1 MRQHNLY
8 LFAVISLINILLY
21 LLSSYVLNLDKVFI
35 HSLSEQLTSEQIQ
48 KVLSIREKWQWVQYA
63 LVPLFIGVR
72 VAIVSLLLD
81 VGCLFFN
88 EEISYKRLF
97 HMALLGESIFLF
109 VPILKL
115 CWFYFFHP
123 DFSLEDLQYFYP
135 LSLSNIIDP
144 KTVTTWFIYP
154 LQIANIFEVVYFLFL
169 SIQIDKAIGSTTEKG
184 LNIVGCGYG
193 VGLLLWVVGVMFFTL
208 NMS

>member
-8 LFAVISLINILLY
+8 LFVVISLTNILLY
-21 LLSSYVLNLDKVFI
+21 LLSSYVLNLDKMFI

-48 KVLSIREKWQWVQYA
+48 KILSIREKWQWVQYA
-63 LVPLFIGVR
+63 L
-72 VAIVSLLLD
+72 
-81 VGCLFFN
+81 FFN
-88 EEISYKRLF
+88 EEIPYKRLF

-115 CWFYFFHP
+115 CWFYFFQP

-135 LSLSNIIDP
+135 LSLSNIIGP
-144 KTVTTWFIYP
+144 KTVATWLIYP

>member
-8 LFAVISLINILLY
+8 LFVVISLTNILLY
-21 LLSSYVLNLDKVFI
+21 LLSSYVLNLDKMFI

-48 KVLSIREKWQWVQYA
+48 KILSIREKWQWVQYA

-88 EEISYKRLF
+88 EEIPYKRLF

-115 CWFYFFHP
+115 CWFYFFP
-123 DFSLEDLQYFYP
+123 F
-135 LSLSNIIDP
+135 IIYILYLF
-144 KTVTTWFIYP
+144 FIF
-154 LQIANIFEVVYFLFL
+154 I
-169 SIQIDKAIGSTTEKG
+169 
-184 LNIVGCGYG
+184 
-193 VGLLLWVVGVMFFTL
+193 
-208 NMS
+208 